1 MSHDSGHVDKDLE
14 FVKKWFLILTVFD
27 GTIGAL
33 LLFLP
38 KGIGSIFL
46 YEIEPLAVQLLG
58 AAYLALGIL
67 MFMVRSFNRSAF
79 RLVLDYKILVGVFS
93 LIALIVNL
101 LFSEAR
107 WPLVIVV
114 LAVVGITAGCVFLR
128 RKIPREEAA
137 DAHAS
142 AHH

>member
-1 MSHDSGHVDKDLE
+1 
-14 FVKKWFLILTVFD
+14 
-27 GTIGAL
+27 
-33 LLFLP
+33 
-38 KGIGSIFL
+38 
-46 YEIEPLAVQLLG
+46 
-58 AAYLALGIL
+58 